1 MELGCGWPLP
11 EASRP
16 ELRFEEA
23 EPFEPDLVPEF
34 LDPEFLVPVLLR
46 ELVFADE
53 PPFEPDPL
61 FVPERLDAPD
71 FGLRVEF

>member
-1 MELGCGWPLP
+1 MEPGCGWPLSEEP
-11 EASRP
+11 RP
-16 ELRFEEA
+16 ELRFDEA
-23 EPFEPDLVPEF
+23 GPFEPDLVPEV
-34 LDPEFLVPVLLR
+34 PEFLVPVLPR